1 MRETRKEGE
10 RVREK
15 EKNTG
20 TERGRETEVYCNIM
34 SGSRLVPH
42 RRMSI
47 TSWHVHL
54 SSLSAATRLRWEEKV
69 CCSSAGT
76 SSCQFPTSPFLKRL
90 HLQLPSPLLF
100 NMKNVTTYIPNVE
113 AFLRTACIKHCLISI
128 SFLFSVYVQDID
140 SFRIPCIISLCM
152 QTLALV

>member
-1 MRETRKEGE
+1 MTDILHSDRDREKERDKKRERERAIKRRRKGETRKEGE

-20 TERGRETEVYCNIM
+20 AERGRETEVYCNIM

-54 SSLSAATRLRWEEKV
+54 SSLSAATRLR
-69 CCSSAGT
+69 
-76 SSCQFPTSPFLKRL
+76 
-90 HLQLPSPLLF
+90 
-100 NMKNVTTYIPNVE
+100 
-113 AFLRTACIKHCLISI
+113 
-128 SFLFSVYVQDID
+128 
-140 SFRIPCIISLCM
+140 
-152 QTLALV
+152 